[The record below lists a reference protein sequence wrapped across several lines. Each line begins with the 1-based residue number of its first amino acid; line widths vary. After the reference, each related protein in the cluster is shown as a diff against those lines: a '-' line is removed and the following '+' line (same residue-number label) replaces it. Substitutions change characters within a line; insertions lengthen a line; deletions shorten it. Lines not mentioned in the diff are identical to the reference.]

1 MAILT
6 VNNISLSFG
15 EESILE
21 HVSFELQKGQR
32 AGLVGVN
39 GSGKTSLFK
48 VLTGEYAPDSGSVTL
63 SRDAVLGYMEQHV
76 CRDLQRPAFDEVL
89 SVFTPLLRM
98 ERELEDVTALL
109 AQQPQDLD
117 RLVLRQAELTE
128 RFQDAGGLTFR
139 SRARSALLGLG
150 FTQEQLFL
158 PVGVLSGGQKA
169 KLQLAKMLLSGAS
182 LLLLDEPTNHLDI
195 QAVEW
200 LEDFLKSYNGA
211 YLVVSHD
218 RYFLDK
224 VTEITLE
231 MDHKTIT
238 YYKGNYSRSL
248 ELRAEHR
255 LAMEREYE
263 KTQREIH
270 RIEGIIEQQRR
281 WNQARNYVTIASKQ
295 KQIDRLSATLEKPQE
310 DPAAIRFQFHA
321 SRRSGDDVLLAQEL
335 ALSFGGEPLF
345 QHASLDVKRG
355 ERVFL
360 IGPNGCGKTT
370 LLRLLLGQLAPSE
383 GVVRLGTGVELGYY
397 EQSQQS
403 LHDGKTVMDEIW
415 DEHPQM
421 TQTQVRNA
429 LAVFLFAG
437 EDVFKG
443 VGTLSGGERAR
454 VLLLKLMLSKAN
466 LLLLDEPTNHL
477 DITSREALEEALSGY
492 DGTLLVVS
500 HDRYLINKL
509 ADKVV
514 LLTPQGTRTYLGN
527 YDSYLEAREK
537 EQATGADVRLP
548 LDQAR
553 RKPVR
558 GRTGQAALS
567 PSARAGGPSEATGAD
582 VYYPHDEA
590 RRFAAAP
597 GRESTAEAL
606 RRELTAQALGYK
618 ERKARESE
626 LRKKRTRLSRLEGE
640 IEENEERQGAL
651 EERLADPEVA
661 ADYEEVTAI
670 SQELEQLRQE
680 GERLLEEWATLS
692 GELEGE

>member
-89 SVFTPLLRM
+89 SVFTPLLRV

-248 ELRAEHR
+248 DLRAEHR

-345 QHASLDVKRG
+345 QHASLDIKRG

-429 LAVFLFAG
+429 LAVFLFTG

-553 RKPVR
+553 
-558 GRTGQAALS
+558 
-567 PSARAGGPSEATGAD
+567 PS
-582 VYYPHDEA
+582 
-590 RRFAAAP
+590 AAAP
-597 GRESTAEAL
+597 GRDLLSGST
-606 RRELTAQALGYK
+606 RYR

-626 LRKKRTRLSRLEGE
+626 LRKKRGALRRLEGA
-640 IEENEERQGAL
+640 IEENEERQRAL
-651 EERLADPEVA
+651 EEQLQA
-661 ADYEEVTAI
+661 AATDYQRVTELSEELNQA
-670 SQELEQLRQE
+670 RQE
-680 GERLLEEWATLS
+680 GEGLLEEWAKTS
-692 GELEGE
+692 EEIEKMDAAGA